1 MCPVQTEVCRDES
14 VLCKSGRLSS
24 EAVFSPQGCLSF
36 GSTLSFRCKSRSK
49 ALRVRN
55 QLHLSITGTT
65 GESNLAKVSK
75 GESVH
80 SLLLQSR
87 SSASPHSKQ

>member
-14 VLCKSGRLSS
+14 VLCMSGRLSS

-36 GSTLSFRCKSRSK
+36 ASTLSFRCKSRPK

-55 QLHLSITGTT
+55 QLHSSLA
-65 GESNLAKVSK
+65 GESNLAKVNK
-75 GESVH
+75 G
-80 SLLLQSR
+80 
-87 SSASPHSKQ
+87 K